1 MAAKGTSCPTEQRR
15 LSQKRRASGDI
26 DSDEENATK
35 GRAITFH
42 RTQETVE
49 MPENPLANIA
59 DCVIASLSA
68 YSQVITKEKKAI
80 TAFGDK
86 ISDIV
91 DSLCDNCAALQKMHD
106 SFTANE
112 SLPSDTLRNF
122 HTIIQIMFS
131 KIDMLETLKFDLD
144 KSASVLKY
152 VVSKSES
159 DEEEDEAEEDDE
171 AEEEDERSTTLP
183 HQTKYPKLD

>member
-1 MAAKGTSCPTEQRR
+1 MAAKGTSYPAEQRR

-68 YSQVITKEKKAI
+68 YSKVIAKEKNAI
-80 TAFGDK
+80 KAFGDN

-91 DSLCDNCAALQKMHD
+91 DSLCDKCAELQKMHD
-106 SFTANE
+106 SFSANE

-122 HTIIQIMFS
+122 HTIIQNMFS

-159 DEEEDEAEEDDE
+159 EEDEAEEDDE
-171 AEEEDERSTTLP
+171 AEEEDERSSTLQ
-183 HQTKYPKLD
+183 HQSKYPKLD